1 MLIEINMSLLIANK
15 LTLDEYFLLFCIK
28 NSHKDVLL
36 DYIRST
42 KPFSTEMFEELQE
55 KAFLVYALDKEGLI
69 LFSSLK
75 LGDKAV
81 ALFPKIDQTFE
92 VCFAELKQTYP
103 KKFGERV
110 LHLDNARC
118 IELYKKN
125 IVVNGVV
132 NVDKHNLIIKCIKLE
147 VDKRTRTG
155 QMQYMQA
162 LPTYLHQKNWE
173 PYIDEIGTSNTEED
187 IDAI

>member
-1 MLIEINMSLLIANK
+1 MLIEFNVNQLIVNK
-15 LTLDEYFLLFCIK
+15 LTFEEYFLLFCIK
-28 NSHKDVLL
+28 YSHEGILISYVKNVSQYPDEV
-36 DYIRST
+36 
-42 KPFSTEMFEELQE
+42 FEKLQE
-55 KAFLVYALDKEGLI
+55 QGFLNYARNENGDI
-69 LFSSLK
+69 LFRSLK

-81 ALFPKIDQTFE
+81 TLFPLNNQSFE

-118 IELYKKN
+118 IELYKKAIIN
-125 IVVNGVV
+125 NGVV
-132 NVDKHNLIIKCIKLE
+132 DLEKHNLIIKCIKLE
-147 VDKRTRTG
+147 VEKRTNTG
-155 QMQYMQA
+155 QLKFMQA

-173 PYIDEIGTSNTEED
+173 PYIDELNNSTTEED